1 MQLSEVLGK
10 AELTLTNCGNFML
23 ALDYHPKP
31 NTTWDRV
38 QANLFLIKKSKA
50 ELNMIQ
56 SIYADPSVVQ
66 KKEQVAGELKKFL
79 FQLESLYVLHDTEIV
94 VTVLENMVKEASFE
108 AKDYP
113 TRIADH
119 RKFEQEIDKYL
130 RNLKTIAPNPEFP
143 VSIARMFNDRI
154 RVINEVKL
162 VDELLLNI

>member
-1 MQLSEVLGK
+1 
-10 AELTLTNCGNFML
+10 
-23 ALDYHPKP
+23 
-31 NTTWDRV
+31 
-38 QANLFLIKKSKA
+38 
-50 ELNMIQ
+50 MIQ

-113 TRIADH
+113 KRIADH
-119 RKFEQEIDKYL
+119 IKFEQEIDKYL
-130 RNLKTIAPNPEFP
+130 RNLKTLAPNPEFL
-143 VSIARMFNDRI
+143 VSIARMFNDSI